1 VPRWGPAATAGDARA
16 SGARMEFKLNLEPHG
31 QQHRTVETDAMLDR
45 MRAMS
50 AARGG
55 LARVRAASAGAGG
68 ALQKAKFRAAEAG
81 RNNIARVRRFEEKWN
96 GWLKTQNTNYWL
108 LISNVLY
115 ISVTLVA
122 LILSLLV
129 MNEHVGDF
137 RRNEYTLHE
146 RGSDG
151 KPIAY
156 KPCGM
161 PTPDSMYLLQA
172 IGALP
177 AAGFDGASLEPDYK
191 NWMQSVD
198 RALCARL
205 IPGQESPVYYEDIS
219 QCENEG
225 LYSDYGHEHT
235 EELLAFGYLMDDETV
250 TPTVEDI
257 EGDTVSV
264 KFDLFEERACLE
276 SRVASTLTTP
286 AKEVL
291 YSKQQRQSYGD
302 LKTRVGRAY
311 IAAMPAFARYQKE
324 REGCQAAVGFKDP
337 FDDLCKHSCHLRKEL
352 KAAAADQH
360 IMYDTA
366 QGGLPEGTTF
376 TKQLYRLMALSLAG
390 YYDRYFNEGMCFR
403 NSVQPNGE
411 RLDAI
416 QFCGEAM
423 APNPVGD
430 DESSTN
436 KEAVTE
442 YSVQNTKV
450 SNSEQCGSADHLPPP
465 PAPPMHRN
473 DANVANDKLSSQV
486 CAATLQYGLFEQGRL
501 FGVPDILSPF
511 VVDTRADRGLHF
523 LAKWIYNAMY
533 VNPMKKAGDI
543 LSDPKSKLE
552 MYIAYRLSSTSIWCI
567 LVANVAGYMLVRSLA
582 PFGVYILKMAGV
594 KTNVP
599 KTSIPGMEPEFE
611 PIVLVRPQLGW
622 PLYLAQITNLLLIYW
637 IFFIDP
643 AVQSHYYITTECDD
657 WAGLGVHVPSGAYV
671 TNWGK
676 RRYARFGEHVIGIL
690 LVFTFL
696 FVVFQQI
703 IGRSMV
709 SPAVRKAGTTVTLG
723 STSRLDKVAL
733 IMIAFALIIQI
744 LFITQSIVSG
754 DDWYEAIKA
763 SDNDNATLFTFSKD
777 ALMSVWAAFWTS
789 ASIAWYRQKWAVDK
803 LPMPFQLGWIAGSL
817 LLLWMPVFH
826 SAAYLS
832 DEIDVAFTNGKGT
845 EDTPRLIIYIFIYA
859 FSGFWTGL
867 LAIRLKAVW
876 DAIPKRVGRKVGNV
890 NNIQAEKFK
899 IRQLI
904 KRAKSAA
911 AEQQDLNKYDW
922 IAQTG
927 SSAATFNVQGMT
939 VPTATVPMQPGRKED
954 AVYMPLLPR

>member
-1 VPRWGPAATAGDARA
+1 
-16 SGARMEFKLNLEPHG
+16 MEFKLNLEPHG
-31 QQHRTVETDAMLDR
+31 QHQTVETGAIMN
-45 MRAMS
+45 RARALA

-55 LARVRAASAGAGG
+55 LGRRMAATRG
-68 ALQKAKFRAAEAG
+68 ALQGGIGGAMARASQAG
-81 RNNIARVRRFEEKWN
+81 RNNLARVRRFEEKWN
-96 GWLKTQNTNYWL
+96 GWLKTQNTNFWL

-115 ISVTLVA
+115 IAVSLTT
-122 LILSLLV
+122 LILALLV

-146 RGSDG
+146 TGADG

-156 KPCGM
+156 RPCGM
-161 PTPDSMYLLQA
+161 PTPDSMYLMQA

-205 IPGQESPVYYEDIS
+205 IPGQEVPVYYEDDA
-219 QCENEG
+219 QCENDG

-257 EGDTVSV
+257 EGDTVSL

-276 SRVASTLTTP
+276 NRVASTITTP
-286 AKEVL
+286 AKEVF

-302 LKTRVGRAY
+302 LKTRVSRAY
-311 IAAMPAFARYQKE
+311 LAAMPAFARYQQE
-324 REGCQAAVGFKDP
+324 RQGCQVGQDLRDP
-337 FDDLCKHSCHLRKEL
+337 FDKLCKHSCHLRKEL

-360 IMYDTA
+360 VMYDTD
-366 QGGLPEGTTF
+366 QGGFSEGTTF
-376 TKQLYRLMALSLAG
+376 TKQLYRLLALSLAG
-390 YYDRYFNEGMCFR
+390 YYDRYHNEGLCFR
-403 NSVQPNGE
+403 NSVQPDGK
-411 RLDAI
+411 RLEAI
-416 QFCGEAM
+416 QFCNEGM
-423 APNPVGD
+423 AANPVGD
-430 DESSTN
+430 VESNTN
-436 KEAVTE
+436 KVAVGE
-442 YSVQNTKV
+442 YSAQNTKIA
-450 SNSEQCGSADHLPPP
+450 NDEQCGSADHHPPP
-465 PAPPMHRN
+465 PAPPVHRN
-473 DANVANDKLSSQV
+473 DPNVDGDKLSGQV
-486 CAATLQYGLFEQGRL
+486 CAATLQYGLYEQGRL
-501 FGVPDILSPF
+501 FGIPDVLAPF

-523 LAKWIYNAMY
+523 IAKWIYNAMY
-533 VNPMKKAGDI
+533 IKPMEKAGDI
-543 LSDPKSKLE
+543 LNDPKSKLE

-567 LVANVAGYMLVRSLA
+567 LVANVAGYMLVRAAA

-594 KTNVP
+594 RTNVP
-599 KTSIPGMEPEFE
+599 KTSMPGMEPEME

-622 PLYLAQITNLLLIYW
+622 PLYLAQITNLLVIYW

-676 RRYARFGEHVIGIL
+676 RRFGRFGEHLIGIL

-709 SPAVRKAGTTVTLG
+709 SPAVRKAGTGVKLG
-723 STSRLDKVAL
+723 ATSRLDKVAL
-733 IMIAFALIIQI
+733 IMIGFALIIQI

-803 LPMPFQLGWIAGSL
+803 LPMPFQLGWMAGSV

-845 EDTPRLIIYIFIYA
+845 EDTPRLIVYIFIYA
-859 FSGFWTGL
+859 VSGLWTGL

-876 DAIPKRVGRKVGNV
+876 DAIPKRVGRKVGNAANV
-890 NNIQAEKFK
+890 NAEKFK

-904 KRAKSAA
+904 KRAKSSA
-911 AEQQDLNKYDW
+911 AEQQNLNKYDW
-922 IAQTG
+922 LTQTG
-927 SSAATFNVQGMT
+927 TAAATFNVQGMQ
-939 VPTATVPMQPGRKED
+939 VPPAMVPMQPGRKDD